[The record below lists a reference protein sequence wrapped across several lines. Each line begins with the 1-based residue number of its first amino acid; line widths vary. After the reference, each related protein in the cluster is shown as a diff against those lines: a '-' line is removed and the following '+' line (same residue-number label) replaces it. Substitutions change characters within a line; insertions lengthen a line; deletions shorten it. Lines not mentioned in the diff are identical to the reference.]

1 MKLPEYDNRPPAGTP
16 LYTDSSKDSS
26 WDDIKFPL
34 LAIGLPVLIFLC
46 FGTAILELL
55 DAVRAFFH

>member
-26 WDDIKFPL
+26 WDDIKFPV
-34 LAIGLPVLIFLC
+34 LAIGLPLLALVCFWTTVTELIA
-46 FGTAILELL
+46 AIK
-55 DAVRAFFH
+55 AFFH